1 VFEGSLTLYGKNF
14 HRVQKDVK
22 SKTVKEII
30 EFYYDWKKSSHYK
43 EWKKT
48 YIRDDMVFKKLK

>member
-1 VFEGSLTLYGKNF
+1 MFEGSLTLYGKNF